1 MKIDNQI
8 KSKNDMYMELDE
20 LINDANNYLYELDR
34 QDQEAFD
41 ALTAANEE
49 KAAEEERQRLEV
61 LDGLPDAEAHLA
73 ELRTIT

>member
-1 MKIDNQI
+1 MGSATDNETYMKIDNQI

-49 KAAEEERQRLEV
+49 KAAEEER
-61 LDGLPDAEAHLA
+61 
-73 ELRTIT
+73 